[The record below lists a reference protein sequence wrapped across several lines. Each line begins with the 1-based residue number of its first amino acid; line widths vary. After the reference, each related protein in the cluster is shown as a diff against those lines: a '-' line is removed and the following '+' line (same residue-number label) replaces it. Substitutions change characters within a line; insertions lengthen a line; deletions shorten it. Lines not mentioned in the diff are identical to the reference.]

1 MSYLTFDDVLEQ
13 IKAEGPQ
20 ERQTIEA
27 AEKVADII
35 EKVTKARIKKGM
47 SQRELAEVS
56 KVQQT
61 TIARMETLKVIPRLN
76 TLVRIAEC
84 LDIEISVEQRTLRV
98 IKGGRFT
105 STTYNWDPLGPTRQY
120 HLQEA

>member
-1 MSYLTFDDVLEQ
+1 MNYLTFDDALEQ
-13 IKAEGPQ
+13 IKAEGSQ
-20 ERQTIEA
+20 ERQTVEA
-27 AEKVADII
+27 AEKVAEII
-35 EKVTKARIKKGM
+35 DKVTKARIEKGM

-98 IKGGRFT
+98 LKGGRLT
-105 STTYNWDPLGPTRQY
+105 SDTYDWNPMAPNGQY
-120 HLQEA
+120 RLQEA